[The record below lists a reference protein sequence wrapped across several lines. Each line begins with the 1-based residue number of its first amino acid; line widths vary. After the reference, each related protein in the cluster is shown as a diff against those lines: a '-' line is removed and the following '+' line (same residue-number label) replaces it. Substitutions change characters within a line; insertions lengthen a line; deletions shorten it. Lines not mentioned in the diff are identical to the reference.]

1 MILSEGSQA
10 IKECFEKFINGDF
23 DDKFSSD
30 QIKMAIE
37 SGFIL
42 NHIRSEGFT
51 IIFEYGNSV
60 VRLNK
65 DEFPQEFEEE
75 TLLTI
80 FKNNKVVKSS
90 LKSFIRDFKINKI
103 LK

>member
-42 NHIRSEGFT
+42 NHIRFEGLT
-51 IIFEYGNSV
+51 IIFEYDGSV
-60 VRLNK
+60 LRLNRLN
-65 DEFPQEFEEE
+65 DEVSEE
-75 TLLTI
+75 TFLTI
-80 FKNNKVVKSS
+80 FKNNKIVKSS

-103 LK
+103 I